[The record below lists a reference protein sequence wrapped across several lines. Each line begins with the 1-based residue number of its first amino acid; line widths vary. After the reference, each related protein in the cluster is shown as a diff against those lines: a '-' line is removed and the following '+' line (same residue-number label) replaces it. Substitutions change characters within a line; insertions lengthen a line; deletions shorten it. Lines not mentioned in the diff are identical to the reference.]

1 MWSSPPPPPHNQKK
15 AYPNPPE
22 GRELYYGKTLNR
34 SSPSLWENRSG
45 LLLCAPEY
53 PPLRKGRLGGD
64 DILNC
69 MTNLCHVVIPSSASP
84 FQGEDTSLSFPE
96 PLLARS
102 RYAASPQQ
110 LKNYSVTM
118 SLKIS
123 SKTAGNLQQRKNYS
137 VTLLC
142 CFPNNWTLFIFI

>member
-1 MWSSPPPPPHNQKK
+1 
-15 AYPNPPE
+15 
-22 GRELYYGKTLNR
+22 
-34 SSPSLWENRSG
+34 
-45 LLLCAPEY
+45 
-53 PPLRKGRLGGD
+53 
-64 DILNC
+64 

-84 FQGEDTSLSFPE
+84 FQGEDTSLSSCE

-123 SKTAGNLQQRKNYS
+123 SKTAANLQQRKNYS
-137 VTLLC
+137 VTLSLKTSSKTAG
-142 CFPNNWTLFIFI
+142 NNKQRKNYSVTLSLKICN